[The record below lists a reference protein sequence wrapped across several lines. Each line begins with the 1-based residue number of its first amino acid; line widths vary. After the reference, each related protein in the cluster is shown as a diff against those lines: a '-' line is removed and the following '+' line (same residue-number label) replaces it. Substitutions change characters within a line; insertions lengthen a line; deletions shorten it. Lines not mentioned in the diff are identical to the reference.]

1 MDLVEIADKMTVR
14 RTEEHHAHG
23 LALPAELDGTKH
35 LVIVFIDKVDNQR
48 MRGAREKGLQMLD
61 HTGKQLVGRTLD
73 NDEYGVGA
81 LLLLKLCAFVEF
93 KAAFLRNGQNRLPR
107 FIRNI
112 RLVIEHARDRTKR
125 ITAQSRKI
133 LDRQIC

>member
-1 MDLVEIADKMTVR
+1 MDLVEIADEMTVR

-81 LLLLKLCAFVEF
+81 LLL
-93 KAAFLRNGQNRLPR
+93 
-107 FIRNI
+107 
-112 RLVIEHARDRTKR
+112 
-125 ITAQSRKI
+125 
-133 LDRQIC
+133 

>member
-14 RTEEHHAHG
+14 RTEEHHATG

-81 LLLLKLCAFVEF
+81 LLL
-93 KAAFLRNGQNRLPR
+93 
-107 FIRNI
+107 
-112 RLVIEHARDRTKR
+112 
-125 ITAQSRKI
+125 
-133 LDRQIC
+133 